1 MSKQI
6 AAYGSWASPISA
18 ESLSSANVGLSEVQ
32 VSDGVIYWLESRP
45 QQKGRTTILRQA
57 ADGQRK
63 ELLPLPFNARSRV
76 NEYGGGSYCIFDK
89 RAYFVNF
96 EDQRIY
102 SVDIDAE
109 EAKPEAL
116 TAEGPWRYGNLL
128 PDPER
133 KRLIAVCEDHQD
145 ATREE
150 ETFIAAIE
158 IGNGE
163 KPRKLLSGRDFYAS
177 PAISPNGKYI
187 AWLCWD
193 HPNMPWDGCECWL
206 SEFDAQGNIIN
217 SRRVAGGP
225 NESIFQPQWSPDGS
239 LYLISD
245 RSNWWNI
252 YRLGAGD
259 ELLPVHEAAME
270 FGTPQWVFGL
280 STYGFLDDKRLLTTY
295 THQGVWRLGII
306 HLGDGTLQTIDSP
319 CSDFNYVQ
327 AANGEGYCIGAA
339 GDGFPA
345 LLQLTADGKLQTLV
359 SSGTLAVAADYISH
373 AEAIEFPLRDG
384 KQNGYAFFYP
394 PQNKDF
400 RGPEG
405 SKPPLLV
412 LCHGGPTAAT
422 RNSLNLKIQYWTS
435 RGFAVADINYGGST
449 GFGREYR
456 DRLKGQWG
464 IVDVQDAVD
473 CVRFLAETDRIDDSK
488 VAIRGSS
495 AGGYTTLA
503 ALTFQ
508 DIFRAGASLYGIGD
522 LETLAK
528 DTHKFES
535 RYLDQ
540 LVGPYP
546 EQQDIYRARSPIHHV
561 EQLNCPV
568 IFLQGLQDK
577 IVPPNQ
583 AEAMVEALDKKKL
596 PVAYVTFDSEAHGF
610 RQAASIVRAQEA
622 ELYFYSRVFG
632 FEPADAIEPVD
643 IRNKEF
649 LPVAGR

>member
-18 ESLSSANVGLSEVQ
+18 ETLSSANVGLSEIHVK
-32 VSDGVIYWLESRP
+32 DGALYWLESRP
-45 QQKGRTTILRQA
+45 QEKGRTTIIQQS

-63 ELLPLPFNARSRV
+63 ELLPPPFNARSRV
-76 NEYGGGSYCIFDK
+76 NEYGGGSYCILDG
-89 RAYFVNF
+89 RACFVNF
-96 EDQRIY
+96 EDQRIH
-102 SVDIDAE
+102 SVDIHGAG
-109 EAKPEAL
+109 AAPQPI
-116 TAEGPWRYGNLL
+116 TADGPWRYGNLL
-128 PDPER
+128 PDPTR
-133 KRLIAVCEDHQD
+133 NRLIAVCEDHQD
-145 ATREE
+145 ENQEE
-150 ETFIAAIE
+150 ETFIASVE
-158 IGNGE
+158 IGDEE
-163 KPRKLLSGRDFYAS
+163 KPKKLLSGRDFYAS
-177 PAISPNGKYI
+177 PALSPDGKYM

-206 SEFDAQGNIIN
+206 GEFDAQGNIIN
-217 SRRVAGGP
+217 ARLVAGGVD
-225 NESIFQPQWSPDGS
+225 ESIFQPQWSPDGS

-252 YRLGAGD
+252 YRLGD
-259 ELLPVHEAAME
+259 NELLPVHAAAME

-280 STYGFLDDKRLLTTY
+280 STYAFLDANRLLTTY
-295 THQGVWRLGII
+295 TQQGIWRLGII
-306 HLGDGTLQTIDSP
+306 HLRDGSLQTIDTP
-319 CSDFNYVQ
+319 CSDFSYVR

-345 LLQLTADGKLQTLV
+345 LLKLQADGRLQTLV
-359 SSGTLAVAADYISH
+359 SSGTLPAAADYISH
-373 AEAIEFPLRDG
+373 AEAITFPLRGG
-384 KQNGYAFFYP
+384 KQKGHAFFYP
-394 PQNKDF
+394 PRNKDF
-400 RGPEG
+400 HGPEG

-412 LCHGGPTAAT
+412 LCHGGPTSAT
-422 RNSLNLKIQYWTS
+422 RNSLNLRIQYWTS
-435 RGFAVADINYGGST
+435 RGFAVADVNYGGST

-473 CVRFLAETDRIDDSK
+473 CVEFLAETGRIDDGK

-503 ALTFQ
+503 ALTFE
-508 DIFRAGASLYGIGD
+508 DVFRAGASLYGIGD
-522 LETLAK
+522 LETLAR

-546 EQQDIYRARSPIHHV
+546 AQQDLYRARSPIHHV
-561 EQLNCPV
+561 DQLDCPV

-583 AEAMVEALDKKKL
+583 AEAMVDALDKKKL
-596 PVAYVTFDSEAHGF
+596 PVAYVTFDNEAHGF

-632 FEPADAIEPVD
+632 FELADAIEPVE
-643 IRNKEF
+643 IRNEEL
-649 LPVAGR
+649 LPTAGE